1 MKAILLTLVLAAF
14 ANATNAFLM
23 TCREGEKTYRRQSVW
38 DIHTTTESIAYFDT
52 YLFDLK
58 FDCTFEYGNKEVKP
72 VRSNLGIVAFP
83 PQRKSNPTKIAREK
97 PYNHELME
105 TSIGFPV
112 YRPIDL
118 KYATGNNIIFA
129 NSGNG
134 VIMLNVSATHFVTAE
149 YAINA
154 LKFPTAIK
162 ENAVNVCG
170 EGWIYYGNAA
180 RQSVSNDCIPRGNKI
195 KSERLYS
202 IATNAD
208 GAQML
213 LYYGA
218 KNNHKNAIKG
228 WVLINEYGE
237 FIDFAK

>member
-1 MKAILLTLVLAAF
+1 MKAILLTLTLAAF

-23 TCREGEKTYRRQSVW
+23 TCQKGEKTYRRQSVW

-58 FDCTFEYGNKEVKP
+58 FDCKFQYGNKEVKP
-72 VRSNLGIVAFP
+72 TRSNQGFIAFK
-83 PQRKSNPTKIAREK
+83 PQRKPTQIVRDKLHD
-97 PYNHELME
+97 HEVME

-129 NSGNG
+129 NSGNR

-202 IATNAD
+202 IATNTD

-213 LYYGA
+213 LYYGT

-228 WVLINEYGE
+228 
-237 FIDFAK
+237 